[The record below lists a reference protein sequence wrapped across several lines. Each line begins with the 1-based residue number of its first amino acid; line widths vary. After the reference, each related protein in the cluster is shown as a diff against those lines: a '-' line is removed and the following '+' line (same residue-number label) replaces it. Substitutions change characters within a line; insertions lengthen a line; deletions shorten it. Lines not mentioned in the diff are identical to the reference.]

1 MSLEVTSRENHVRGA
16 LFFVISTGRG
26 LLTPVTMSIFAN
38 DGVCQRTLN
47 RLLEGCQIIGRD
59 YRYLYVNDAL
69 ARQSHRARHEL
80 VGRTMME
87 MYPGIEGTPLFASI
101 RNVMEG
107 GPAEQFDNAFEFPD
121 GSSGWFE
128 LSIQPVPDGVCILS
142 IDITERVRMQRLANR
157 QQRLE
162 SLGTL
167 ASGVAHDLNN
177 ALAPILLSIGLL
189 KDLGGADDDL
199 LTSVD
204 ESASRAARLV
214 RQLLTFSKGTD
225 GAMELLTADTLV
237 REIERLVGRTFPKSI
252 RARYH
257 VTDDLPPIVGDATQ
271 LEQVLVNL
279 CINARDAMPAGG
291 VLSVEATLTHVD
303 ATLAS
308 RVLDG
313 QPGGFVTFTVC
324 DTGVG
329 IPPDVVDRI
338 FEPFFTTKGPETG
351 TGLGL
356 STSLGIIRSHR
367 GFVHVQSDVRRGS
380 MFRVFLPAAHR
391 PHATAATGNDATQ

>member
-1 MSLEVTSRENHVRGA
+1 
-16 LFFVISTGRG
+16 
-26 LLTPVTMSIFAN
+26 MSIFVT

-69 ARQSHRARHEL
+69 ARQSHRAKHEL

-87 MYPGIEGTPLFASI
+87 MYPGIEETPLFESI
-101 RNVMEG
+101 RNVMKG
-107 GPAEQFDNAFEFPD
+107 GPPEHFDNAFEFPD
-121 GSSGWFE
+121 GTSGWFE
-128 LSIQPVPDGVCILS
+128 LSIQAVPDGVCILS
-142 IDITERVRMQRLANR
+142 IDITERVRMQQLSHR

-225 GAMELLTADTLV
+225 GARELLTADSLV

-257 VTDDLPPIVGDATQ
+257 VTDDLPQIVGDATQ
-271 LEQVLVNL
+271 LQQVLVNL

-313 QPGGFVTFTVC
+313 RPGGFVTFSVC

-329 IPPDVVDRI
+329 IPPEVVDRI

-367 GFVHVQSDVRRGS
+367 GFVHVQSEVGRGS
-380 MFRVFLPAAHR
+380 MFRVFLPAVPR
-391 PHATAATGNDATQ
+391 PQFRAATESDAMQ